1 MQANQKWKWSE
12 DCEIAFTKLKEQLCS
27 KPVLIHYDPS
37 LPLKLA
43 CDTSQY
49 GVGAVIAHM
58 LPSGEEKP
66 IAYRSRTLSK
76 TEQNYAQV
84 EKEALAIIFG
94 IQKFHQYIYGRKF
107 LLITDHKPLTTI
119 LSPKAGLPA
128 LAAARLQRWAI
139 MLSAYQY
146 DIEFR
151 PTHKHGNADCLSRLP
166 LNNHLNTEKAD
177 AASLFNI
184 YQIGTLPVKTDQLR
198 LQTMQDPV
206 LAKVLNYTQTVG
218 HRLWNLT

>member
-1 MQANQKWKWSE
+1 
-12 DCEIAFTKLKEQLCS
+12 
-27 KPVLIHYDPS
+27 
-37 LPLKLA
+37 
-43 CDTSQY
+43 
-49 GVGAVIAHM
+49 M

-66 IAYRSRTLSK
+66 IAYGSRTLSK

-94 IQKFHQYIYGRKF
+94 IQKFYQYIYGRKF
-107 LLITDHKPLTTI
+107 LLVTDHKPLTTI

-151 PTHKHGNADCLSRLP
+151 PTHKHGNADCLS
-166 LNNHLNTEKAD
+166 
-177 AASLFNI
+177 
-184 YQIGTLPVKTDQLR
+184 
-198 LQTMQDPV
+198 
-206 LAKVLNYTQTVG
+206 
-218 HRLWNLT
+218 